1 MPLKHPLN
9 SSVIWFTGLSG
20 AGKTTLATEL
30 KVKLEQLGL
39 PVYLLDGDLLR
50 VGINA
55 GLGFSNKDRSENIRR
70 AAEIAK
76 LFCEEGYC
84 VLATFISPFESDRK
98 LARQVIGHDRFKEV
112 FVHCPIAVCEQRD
125 VKGLYKKVRAGLI
138 TQFTGIDSPYEE
150 PISPDII
157 IYSNEQSVEVA
168 VNLILKKLL

>member
-30 KVKLEQLGL
+30 KVKLEQIGL

-50 VGINA
+50 AGINA
-55 GLGFSNKDRSENIRR
+55 DLGFSHKDRSENIRR
-70 AAEIAK
+70 AAEVAK
-76 LFCEEGYC
+76 LFCEAGYC
-84 VLATFISPFESDRK
+84 VLATFISPFESDRS
-98 LARQVIGHDRFKEV
+98 LARQIIGHHRFKEV
-112 FVHCPIAVCEQRD
+112 FVQCPLAVCEQRD

-150 PISPDII
+150 PTSPDVVIH
-157 IYSNEQSVEVA
+157 SNEQSVEGA

>member
-39 PVYLLDGDLLR
+39 PIYLLDGDRLR
-50 VGINA
+50 AGINA
-55 GLGFSNKDRSENIRR
+55 DLGFSHKDRSENIRR
-70 AAEIAK
+70 AAEVAK

-84 VLATFISPFESDRK
+84 VLATFISPFESDRN
-98 LARQVIGHDRFKEV
+98 LARQIIGFDRFKEV
-112 FVHCPIAVCEQRD
+112 FIHCPLAVCEQRD

-138 TQFTGIDSPYEE
+138 THFTGIDSPYEE
-150 PISPDII
+150 PTSPDIT
-157 IYSNEQSVEVA
+157 IYSNEQSVEDA